1 MESNPIDLILSGA
14 SGKMGREILKLVME
28 NDEFRLIGALEHE
41 NCVEIGQDAVKFI
54 GQNSGIT
61 ITDNAAS
68 ISFKSQNNLVLIDFS
83 YPKNTIKMLEI
94 CVSKS
99 IGMVIGTTGFS
110 EKELLLLR
118 HASKTI
124 PILFAPNMSLG
135 VNKVFAI
142 VKEAVKHFSDN
153 YDVEIFEAHHRDKL
167 DAPSGTALKMG
178 SIIADALG
186 LNPEDSFCFSRNGRK
201 TNRGHGEIG
210 FSVVRGGDIVGQHKV
225 IFAGNGEQIEITHNS
240 NSRKGYALGALEA
253 ARFLSKK
260 NNPGFFGMDDVI
272 S

>member
-1 MESNPIDLILSGA
+1 MESKPVDLILSGA
-14 SGKMGREILKLVME
+14 SGRMGREILKLVIG
-28 NDEFRLIGALEHE
+28 NDKFRLIGALENE
-41 NCVEIGQDAVKFI
+41 NSVEIGQDAVRFI
-54 GQNSGIT
+54 GKSCGVVISDT
-61 ITDNAAS
+61 ADR
-68 ISFKSQNNLVLIDFS
+68 ISFKSQNKSVLIDFS
-83 YPKNTIKMLEI
+83 NPKNTIDMLDL
-94 CVSKS
+94 CVSQS

-110 EKELLLLR
+110 EKELMLLKQ
-118 HASKTI
+118 ASKTI
-124 PILFAPNMSLG
+124 PILCAPNMSLG

-142 VKEAVKHFSDN
+142 LKEAAKYFDNN

-178 SIIADALG
+178 LIIADTLK
-186 LNPEDSFCFSRNGRK
+186 LNPEDSFCFSRNDRK
-201 TNRGHGEIG
+201 KNREHGEIG

-253 ARFLSKK
+253 ATFLSKT